1 MDHYSLESNLKF
13 RRGASRYSHLFR
25 AAIGHI
31 ISYCPWKSQ
40 IACFC
45 LVLPVSSRSWCGHLA
60 QVILVACHE
69 ASTSL
74 RGCSWQLGFVWLCTF
89 FFGHLVYIVDIVDM
103 FWRSVL
109 QPFYADH
116 MLTTCSTC
124 NLWNSSAGDDLFQV
138 SGDRTIFSQPFIFTD
153 WWSKMM

>member
-74 RGCSWQLGFVWLCTF
+74 RGCSWQLGFVWLCMALYF
-89 FFGHLVYIVDIVDM
+89 FF
-103 FWRSVL
+103 RSSGLHCRHCRHVL
-109 QPFYADH
+109 EVCVATLLCWPHADH
-116 MLTTCSTC
+116 MFNMQLVKQLCGRR
-124 NLWNSSAGDDLFQV
+124 LVSSLRGQNHLFPTLHLY
-138 SGDRTIFSQPFIFTD
+138 R
-153 WWSKMM
+153 WMK